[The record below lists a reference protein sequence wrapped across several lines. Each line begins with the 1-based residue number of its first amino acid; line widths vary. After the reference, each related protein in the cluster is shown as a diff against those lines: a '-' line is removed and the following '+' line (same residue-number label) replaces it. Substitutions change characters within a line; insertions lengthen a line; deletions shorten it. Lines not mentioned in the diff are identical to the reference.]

1 LLVLALNILQRH
13 SGQAANRVAYR
24 WTGNGRTSF
33 ASATGGGCGEILA
46 VEPKFPTYLC
56 QNLIPPS

>member
-24 WTGNGRTSF
+24 WTGNGWTSF

-46 VEPKFPTYLC
+46 VEPKFPTHLC